1 MCWCW
6 DIYYDIRGLI
16 LSLPEEMRLSFT
28 TEPGR
33 GSSASDRYHIGLS
46 QNKEKDK
53 ISDIQRR
60 CNIKGGDSYSYN
72 AVLAKRQSSPGRSER
87 RSLSISCCILSR
99 WPMATG
105 QALPVLQHLEC
116 TVQRRSSLLLP
127 PLRGVLRLDVLPPF
141 LKSEREVGLLLT
153 PPSASIACLLQGIF
167 HPIYTSN
174 HQSAPSSCAMQ
185 CCSAMGLVVPVLNPS
200 FINEL

>member
-1 MCWCW
+1 METMPLTHG
-6 DIYYDIRGLI
+6 RNAREKPGNG
-16 LSLPEEMRLSFT
+16 T
-28 TEPGR
+28 T
-33 GSSASDRYHIGLS
+33 
-46 QNKEKDK
+46 
-53 ISDIQRR
+53 
-60 CNIKGGDSYSYN
+60 
-72 AVLAKRQSSPGRSER
+72 LAKRQGSPRRSER

-153 PPSASIACLLQGIF
+153 PPSASITCLLQGIF

>member
-1 MCWCW
+1 M
-6 DIYYDIRGLI
+6 
-16 LSLPEEMRLSFT
+16 
-28 TEPGR
+28 
-33 GSSASDRYHIGLS
+33 
-46 QNKEKDK
+46 
-53 ISDIQRR
+53 
-60 CNIKGGDSYSYN
+60 
-72 AVLAKRQSSPGRSER
+72 
-87 RSLSISCCILSR
+87 SISCCILTR

-127 PLRGVLRLDVLPPF
+127 PLRGVLRLGVLPPF

-185 CCSAMGLVVPVLNPS
+185 CCSAMGLVVQVLKTNSVSSDLSHHFHRALTPRTTVLS
-200 FINEL
+200 LWAQCGRTGYYGNHASHPWS

>member
-1 MCWCW
+1 MTFFEHLLLYTNSVAYGHWASTTSATAL
-6 DIYYDIRGLI
+6 GVHSPA
-16 LSLPEEMRLSFT
+16 SLL
-28 TEPGR
+28 
-33 GSSASDRYHIGLS
+33 
-46 QNKEKDK
+46 
-53 ISDIQRR
+53 
-60 CNIKGGDSYSYN
+60 
-72 AVLAKRQSSPGRSER
+72 SSPS
-87 RSLSISCCILSR
+87 
-99 WPMATG
+99 
-105 QALPVLQHLEC
+105 
-116 TVQRRSSLLLP
+116 